1 MIIIITI
8 NNNIIISIYLFFAR
22 ASQRFCP
29 TTRPHLRAGK
39 GFQLSVTWNDKVKSK
54 EKGWVVQNGWNT
66 VVNYCASTQMHS
78 MGKIGTKKHTDI
90 SPTFHADCPC
100 LQWRF
105 SSSFHGAPQLGELPI
120 ISDNYI
126 YIYVPIKYGRS
137 QSTNLAIPL
146 ANEPMNHT
154 DPNTVSCLA
163 SETYAG

>member
-1 MIIIITI
+1 M
-8 NNNIIISIYLFFAR
+8 ISILFLPGLLRGFA
-22 ASQRFCP
+22 P
-29 TTRPHLRAGK
+29 THCPHLRAGK

-54 EKGWVVQNGWNT
+54 EQGWVVQNGWNT
-66 VVNYCASTQMHS
+66 VVNYCAYTQMHS
-78 MGKIGTKKHTDI
+78 MGKIGTKKHTDT
-90 SPTFHADCPC
+90 SPMFHADCPC

-120 ISDNYI
+120 IFYNYIIYI
-126 YIYVPIKYGRS
+126 YIYMFQKVWEIAVCSYLS
-137 QSTNLAIPL
+137 IPL